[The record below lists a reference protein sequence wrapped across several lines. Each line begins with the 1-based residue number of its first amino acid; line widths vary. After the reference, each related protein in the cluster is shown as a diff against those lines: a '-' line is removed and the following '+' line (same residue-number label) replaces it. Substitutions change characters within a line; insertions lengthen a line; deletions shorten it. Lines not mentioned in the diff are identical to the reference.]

1 MIRLL
6 LVDDHVSFRQPLAFV
21 IGRQDGI
28 SVVAQAGS
36 LAEARRAIAE
46 RPVDVAVV
54 DLGLPDGDGVELV
67 RDVRGSNP
75 EGAVLVLT
83 SVTDRGHLARA
94 VEAGASGVL
103 HKSCAIQAIVDAV
116 RRLSAGESLLSPTEA
131 VELLG
136 LAGRQREED
145 ERARVTIGR
154 LTRRERDMLQGLA
167 DGMDNEAIAA
177 RLSISVETVR
187 THMVNLLHKLGVE
200 TRLQALIFAVRH
212 RLVDVE

>member
-6 LVDDHVSFRQPLAFV
+6 LVDDHASFRQPLAFV
-21 IGRQDGI
+21 IGRQEGI
-28 SVVAQAGS
+28 TVVAQAGS
-36 LAEARRAIAE
+36 LAEARRAMVD

-67 RDVRGSNP
+67 RDVRESNP

-103 HKSCAIQAIVDAV
+103 HKSCAIQSIVDAV
-116 RRLSAGESLLSPTEA
+116 RRLAVGEILFSPMEA
-131 VELLG
+131 IELLG
-136 LAGRQREED
+136 LADRQREDD
-145 ERARVTIGR
+145 ERAGTMIGR

-167 DGMDNEAIAA
+167 DGLDNEAIAA
-177 RLSISVETVR
+177 RLNISVETVR
-187 THMVNLLHKLGVE
+187 THMVNLLHKLSVE

-212 RLVDVE
+212 RLVDVA